1 MSVLQ
6 YGHFGASRA
15 VHHIPRHF
23 WWNVCSHFV
32 LYLSDSIT
40 PKHRLHTSSGD
51 LGLAFLL
58 PVLLAFALLLLLDL
72 ELLLLLAFA
81 LLLLLAFA
89 LPIGLV
95 LGLAFGL
102 SFSAKVNKSKSML
115 QLGGHLFFFGLISSQ
130 SPVFL
135 FLRVPLGHFSRF
147 DIFIQY
153 VYNLFCIYWDGL
165 VLSTN
170 MSCFTHI

>member
-1 MSVLQ
+1 
-6 YGHFGASRA
+6 
-15 VHHIPRHF
+15 
-23 WWNVCSHFV
+23 
-32 LYLSDSIT
+32 
-40 PKHRLHTSSGD
+40 

-58 PVLLAFALLLLLDL
+58 PVLLAFALPFGLAFALPFP
-72 ELLLLLAFA
+72 LLLLLAFA

-147 DIFIQY
+147 DIFI
-153 VYNLFCIYWDGL
+153 
-165 VLSTN
+165 
-170 MSCFTHI
+170 